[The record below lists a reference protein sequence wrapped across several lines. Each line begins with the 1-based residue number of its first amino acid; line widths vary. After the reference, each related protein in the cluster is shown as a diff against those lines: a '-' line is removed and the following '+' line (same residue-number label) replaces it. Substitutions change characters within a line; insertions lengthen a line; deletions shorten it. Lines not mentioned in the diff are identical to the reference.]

1 MKTQFHSL
9 YEATSHPHAHR
20 THCHAGSPAH
30 APTYPVL
37 TLPPRS
43 HPPRHPEQQQ
53 RRYNVEQRRLG
64 DWSELYTKGLPNDML
79 RLKAKI
85 IGISFNPA
93 SPSSLLL
100 HTHNACI
107 AAELELRPPAR
118 CIFLD
123 RSSRRARGQQ
133 ALNAEAPVKK
143 RARLSNGSGSGS
155 GKKSEEKSEG
165 ATGKFTVIERFRPT
179 LFAGYVDDDEMV
191 VVQRPWLQIMQHFPD
206 PLRVN
211 RFGS

>member
-1 MKTQFHSL
+1 MRPHLVRAQRAHS
-9 YEATSHPHAHR
+9 R
-20 THCHAGSPAH
+20 AGSRA
-30 APTYPVL
+30 
-37 TLPPRS
+37 PRS
-43 HPPRHPEQQQ
+43 HALLPAAHAAHADAN
-53 RRYNVEQRRLG
+53 RYNVEQRRLG
-64 DWSELYTKGLPNDML
+64 DWSELYTKSIPNDML

-118 CIFLD
+118 CVFLD
-123 RSSRRARGQQ
+123 RSSRRVRGQQ
-133 ALNAEAPVKK
+133 PSNAEAPAKK
-143 RARLSNGSGSGS
+143 RARLSNGGVG
-155 GKKSEEKSEG
+155 G
-165 ATGKFTVIERFRPT
+165 ATGKFTVVERFRPT